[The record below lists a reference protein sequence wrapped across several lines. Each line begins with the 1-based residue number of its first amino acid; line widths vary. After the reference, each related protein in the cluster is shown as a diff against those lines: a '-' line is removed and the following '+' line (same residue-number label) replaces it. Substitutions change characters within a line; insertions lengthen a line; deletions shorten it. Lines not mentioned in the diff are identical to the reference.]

1 MKLFVSI
8 FLSFLFASNVVVA
21 AEKTPQGMPNQLEQ
35 QVDKK
40 SPNVQSVS
48 LGVFQNY
55 VVVGFEGREI
65 AVDDNNQAYVLVK
78 FTVENKSNKPIKF
91 LQWLSVY
98 TYEKQIVHL
107 QSVPLSF
114 AQPMAPAA
122 KADINLRIPFNKVP
136 NEYRS
141 LFSNVQENL
150 MIYAVP
156 ENVVFADGQKM
167 NVKN

>member
-1 MKLFVSI
+1 M
-8 FLSFLFASNVVVA
+8 
-21 AEKTPQGMPNQLEQ
+21 
-35 QVDKK
+35 
-40 SPNVQSVS
+40 
-48 LGVFQNY
+48 
-55 VVVGFEGREI
+55 
-65 AVDDNNQAYVLVK
+65 
-78 FTVENKSNKPIKF
+78 
-91 LQWLSVY
+91 
-98 TYEKQIVHL
+98 
-107 QSVPLSF
+107 PLSF